1 MGYIKCINWSLNAIT
16 MCWRQH
22 LMSTSLVQLNW
33 KVLNLSVLLLITT
46 SEPQNTRL
54 DLIFCYLLV
63 PLLYKWMLHLN
74 FELIV
79 LLQIIIQII
88 NLIICLLHLWGCL
101 STYSYPFRP
110 RPHVSGDFCIRK
122 FFYADTPSVHTC
134 PPYTL
139 GVSGDF
145 CIRSPEWK
153 FLHTLWSGYVWT
165 LVSVYFC
172 ICWRHSIR
180 TSLFP
185 REIWLILLRCPDT
198 NRIRV
203 DGRIRLVYATCG
215 CRYFC
220 IRIKKFVDTKISGYV
235 WTRPQG
241 CHYEAG
247 AGDLPRLLRMQPPAT
262 FIGKWKKNRTKRNS

>member
-1 MGYIKCINWSLNAIT
+1 MIIKVKPETHRGL
-16 MCWRQH
+16 
-22 LMSTSLVQLNW
+22 
-33 KVLNLSVLLLITT
+33 
-46 SEPQNTRL
+46 
-54 DLIFCYLLV
+54 
-63 PLLYKWMLHLN
+63 
-74 FELIV
+74 
-79 LLQIIIQII
+79 
-88 NLIICLLHLWGCL
+88 
-101 STYSYPFRP
+101 RP

-122 FFYADTPSVHTC
+122 FFCADTPSVHTC

-153 FLHTLWSGYVWT
+153 FLYTLCIRIRVDARIRIFLYT
-165 LVSVYFC
+165 L
-172 ICWRHSIR
+172 
-180 TSLFP
+180 TSQYQNQSFSARDLTNP
-185 REIWLILLRCPDT
+185 LRCPDT

-220 IRIKKFVDTKISGYV
+220 IRMKKFADTKISGYV

-241 CHYEAG
+241 CRYEAG
-247 AGDLPRLLRMQPPAT
+247 AGDLPRLLRTRPLAT

>member
-33 KVLNLSVLLLITT
+33 KVLNLSVSLLITT

-54 DLIFCYLLV
+54 DLTFCYLLV

-79 LLQIIIQII
+79 LLQIILFRLSIW
-88 NLIICLLHLWGCL
+88 LFCLLHLWGCL

-145 CIRSPEWK
+145 CIRCV
-153 FLHTLWSGYVWT
+153 SGYVWT

-172 ICWRHSIR
+172 IRWRHSIR

-185 REIWLILLRCPDT
+185 REIWLILWDV
-198 NRIRV
+198 RIR
-203 DGRIRLVYATCG
+203 I
-215 CRYFC
+215 
-220 IRIKKFVDTKISGYV
+220 GYV
-235 WTRPQG
+235 WTVV
-241 CHYEAG
+241 Y
-247 AGDLPRLLRMQPPAT
+247 DSYTLRVDADI
-262 FIGKWKKNRTKRNS
+262 FVSA